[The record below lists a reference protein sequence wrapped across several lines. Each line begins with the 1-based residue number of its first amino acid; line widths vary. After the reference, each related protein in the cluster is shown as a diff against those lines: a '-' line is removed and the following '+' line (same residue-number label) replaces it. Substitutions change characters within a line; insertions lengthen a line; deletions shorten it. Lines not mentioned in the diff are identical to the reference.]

1 MSFKSETQS
10 LDKGGGNFPPSNRLR
25 VLALWND
32 QHLIYLLPESGTVT
46 VGRGEGVEFRISD
59 KAISRQHLKF
69 HVREQL
75 YVEDLGSANG
85 TWVRG
90 RSLKAGET
98 VEVNPGDMIELGR
111 TMLFIQR
118 AQTPARPV
126 QISTHDY
133 FVARV
138 DDECGRAAGGRA
150 SFAVVRVHNTATRG
164 DSVEEKLAAS
174 VRPGDVLATYAP
186 GEHELAVG
194 GLLRRMLPRSAPR
207 PSRRP

>member
-10 LDKGGGNFPPSNRLR
+10 LEKGGSGNRPPSDRLR

-32 QHLIYLLPESGTVT
+32 QHLIYLLPERGSAT
-46 VGRGEGVEFRISD
+46 VGRAEEAEFRISD

-69 HVREQL
+69 HVREKL

-111 TMLFIQR
+111 TMLFIQS
-118 AQTPARPV
+118 APAPARPV
-126 QISTHDY
+126 QIYTHDY
-133 FVARV
+133 FEARV
-138 DDECGRAAGGRA
+138 DDE
-150 SFAVVRVHNTATRG
+150 
-164 DSVEEKLAAS
+164 
-174 VRPGDVLATYAP
+174 
-186 GEHELAVG
+186 
-194 GLLRRMLPRSAPR
+194 
-207 PSRRP
+207 